1 MPEEVALISEGLF
14 WLNNKGEFLPVPL
27 TMGHEEYAQKVL
39 NSDLEELF
47 RQGYV
52 RIQAIPQYLLIDF
65 RRKTNRN
72 QVDALLQAFESKQFA
87 QIIVSKR
94 SDDYQRFDDMVSAVE
109 YAETGRI
116 RDPTKKAPST
126 EWIDRHGKGY
136 SSS

>member
-27 TMGHEEYAQKVL
+27 TMGHEQYAQKVL
-39 NSDLEELF
+39 NSELEELF

-52 RIQAIPQYLLIDF
+52 RIQAIQQYLLIDF
-65 RRKTNRN
+65 RRKTNKN
-72 QVDALLQAFESKQFA
+72 QADALLQAFKDKQFA
-87 QIIVSKR
+87 QIIASKK
-94 SDDYQRFDDMVSAVE
+94 SDDYQNFDNMISAVD
-109 YAETGRI
+109 YIETGRL
-116 RDPTKKAPST
+116 RDPTTKAPSI